1 MFACSLAVL
10 RAIEVSD
17 LCCSRCGG
25 ISGGVIYESLKAAL
39 VSFGKVLLTSLSLSF
54 LGDELVNKLGQWD
67 ANAVDCRR
75 GASPEVYK

>member
-39 VSFGKVLLTSLSLSF
+39 VSLGKVSLISPSLSF
-54 LGDELVNKLGQWD
+54 LGDELANKLGEW
-67 ANAVDCRR
+67 NVNGIDCRR
-75 GASPEVYK
+75 VQSPEIYK